1 MAVLPTYEQAVERFG
16 LNENRLNDFLN
27 QDGYYLT
34 NETTPRQV
42 ETIPALMQRLYT
54 RYLNIVDQGDWATG
68 TVYAINDAVKQG
80 GILYL
85 CTTGHTSGVFATD
98 LAANRWVIYQGLVL
112 TDITSDSVGKGADLV
127 GYNGGTVKDTLDTLL
142 AADLATVQ
150 ATQAEMEAGTESA
163 LRSMSPLLVS
173 QAIAAQIPLALT
185 SGVVVPTTSGAYID
199 FVSIPAGVKEIT
211 IQLYEVSFNG
221 VSGNLYLRLGDSG
234 GVEETGYNSKDG
246 SNQTLWVVGGTTLGT
261 GSYQSGIITLRLLDA
276 STNTWAFSAIIDDS
290 GPPGSTNTKSGSKS
304 LSATLDRI
312 RLGTSSGA
320 FDSGKVNILYM

>member
-27 QDGYYLT
+27 QDGFYLT

-98 LAANRWVIYQGLVL
+98 LTANKWVIYQGLVL
-112 TDITSDSVGKGADLV
+112 TDITSDAVGKGADLV

-185 SGVVVPTTSGAYID
+185 SGVVVPTTSGSYIE
-199 FVSIPAGVKEIT
+199 FLSIPSGVKEIT
-211 IQLYEVSFNG
+211 VQLSGVSFDG
-221 VSGNLYLRLGDSG
+221 ASGYLNLKLGSNLGIESTGYSSSAGENSSWWAVG
-234 GVEETGYNSKDG
+234 GVN
-246 SNQTLWVVGGTTLGT
+246 LGPEVF
-261 GSYQSGIITLRLLDA
+261 QSGIITLRLLDA
-276 STNTWAFSAIIDDS
+276 STNTWAFSSITDYTGAS
-290 GPPGSTNTKSGSKS
+290 VTRAGVKS

-312 RLGTSSGA
+312 RLGTSSGS